1 MNLIGE
7 LGLGQLSQVPMVA
20 LAVTFLGGLLSFFS
34 PCVAPLIPAYI
45 GYLSSIPSA
54 NASLAGASSGAVRAS
69 ETVTASVSADAA
81 SRASPGGLALSPW
94 RLPPARSPAAVTLL
108 FVGGFSVAFI
118 LLGVLAASFGALL
131 VAYRLVIETV
141 VGIVILAMGAF
152 VLGWL
157 PRSWMALLLR
167 EGRLHLSPRLTQ
179 RLGAPAPFLLGIL
192 FAAGWT
198 PCIGPVLA
206 ALLTYVGASAS
217 LGRGALLLAVY
228 SAGFAVPFVA
238 VGLGWSRGLWAL
250 AWAKRYAH
258 AISVVTGVALLV
270 VGLLYISGEATT
282 FAIWAQRYT
291 PQLPAPTLR

>member
-1 MNLIGE
+1 MNVIGE
-7 LGLGQLSQVPMVA
+7 VGIGQLSQVSAVA

-45 GYLSSIPSA
+45 GYLSSVPSA
-54 NASLAGASSGAVRAS
+54 SASLAGASGGAVRAS
-69 ETVTASVSADAA
+69 ETVTASVSAGSAA
-81 SRASPGGLALSPW
+81 RASQSGLALSSW
-94 RLPPARSPAAVTLL
+94 RPPLSRSPAAVTLL

-118 LLGVLAASFGALL
+118 LL

-141 VGIVILAMGAF
+141 VGIVMLAMGAF

-167 EGRLHLSPRLTQ
+167 EGRLHLPPRLTQ
-179 RLGAPAPFLLGIL
+179 RLGAPAPFLLGVL

-250 AWAKRYAH
+250 AWAKRHAH
-258 AISVVTGVALLV
+258 AIAVVTGVALLV
-270 VGLLYISGEATT
+270 VGLLYVSGEATA